1 MSRPRAALTNKDAAD
16 LLFDVATILER
27 AEDNPYRVRAY
38 RRAARLLLRRT
49 DDLRGHLT
57 PQGELDLPGLG
68 PRLRRKLGELLA
80 KGRMTFYVE
89 LCAELPPDISRLM
102 AVPTVGPK
110 TAWRLHEE
118 LGITDAAGLKAAAE
132 SGKVRKLY
140 GFGPKREQQL
150 LTGALEVLAGRPKIY
165 APLPVDD
172 LDTVETSSIAALPAP
187 RRPDLPEQL
196 PLIALP
202 AAA

>member
-1 MSRPRAALTNKDAAD
+1 MPRAVLTNKDAAD

-49 DDLRGHLT
+49 DDLGSHLT
-57 PQGELDLPGLG
+57 PTGELDLPGLG

-89 LCAELPPDISRLM
+89 LCADLPPDISRLM

-118 LGITDAAGLKAAAE
+118 LGISNARELKAAAE
-132 SGKVRKLY
+132 AGKIRALY

-150 LTGALEVLAGRPKIY
+150 LAGAEAVLAGRPKVY
-165 APLPVDD
+165 APLPPED
-172 LDTVETSSIAALPAP
+172 LDEVEAENVAALPAP
-187 RRPDLPEQL
+187 KRPGQHEQL

-202 AAA
+202 VAA

>member
-1 MSRPRAALTNKDAAD
+1 MSRATLTNKDAAD

-38 RRAARLLLRRT
+38 RRAARLLLRQNR
-49 DDLRGHLT
+49 DEDLRAHLT
-57 PQGELDLPGLG
+57 PTGELNLPGLG

-102 AVPTVGPK
+102 SVPTVGPK

-118 LGITDAAGLKAAAE
+118 LGITNAAGLKAAAE
-132 SGKVRKLY
+132 TGKIRALY

-150 LTGALEVLAGRPKIY
+150 LEGAKAVLAGRPKIY
-165 APLPVDD
+165 APLPLED
-172 LDTVETSSIAALPAP
+172 VEELEPAAVAALPEP
-187 RRPDLPEQL
+187 RPTGPEQL
-196 PLIALP
+196 PLIAMP
-202 AAA
+202 VAA

>member
-1 MSRPRAALTNKDAAD
+1 MPRATLTNKDAAD

-49 DDLRGHLT
+49 DDLKEHLT
-57 PQGELDLPGLG
+57 PSGDLDLPGLG

-118 LGITDAAGLKAAAE
+118 LGLTNAAQLKAAAE
-132 SGKVRKLY
+132 AGKIRALY

-150 LTGALEVLAGRPKIY
+150 LTGAMEVLAGRPKIY
-165 APLPVDD
+165 APLPPED
-172 LDTVETSSIAALPAP
+172 LADLEVVAVAELPVPKRA
-187 RRPDLPEQL
+187 DQPEQL

>member
-1 MSRPRAALTNKDAAD
+1 MPRATLTNKDAAD

-57 PQGELDLPGLG
+57 PTGELDLPGLG

-118 LGITDAAGLKAAAE
+118 LGITNAAQLKAAAE
-132 SGKVRKLY
+132 TGKIRALY

-150 LTGALEVLAGRPKIY
+150 LAGALEVLAGRPKIY
-165 APLPVDD
+165 APLPPEDFDGLEPAAV
-172 LDTVETSSIAALPAP
+172 AALPAP
-187 RRPDLPEQL
+187 RPNGPEQL
-196 PLIALP
+196 PLIP
-202 AAA
+202 MPVAA

>member
-1 MSRPRAALTNKDAAD
+1 MPRNVLTNKDAAD

-38 RRAARLLLRRT
+38 RRAARLLLRRN

-118 LGITDAAGLKAAAE
+118 LGVSDAAGLKAAAE
-132 SGKVRKLY
+132 TGKIRRLY

-150 LTGALEVLAGRPKIY
+150 LAGAMEVLAGRPKIY
-165 APLPVDD
+165 APLPPEDFDERTAPKV
-172 LDTVETSSIAALPAP
+172 AALPAP
-187 RRPDLPEQL
+187 IRPDLPEQL

>member
-1 MSRPRAALTNKDAAD
+1 MPRATLTNKDAAD

-49 DDLRGHLT
+49 DDLKEHLT
-57 PQGELDLPGLG
+57 PSGDLDLPGLG

-118 LGITDAAGLKAAAE
+118 LGLTNADQLKAAAE
-132 SGKVRKLY
+132 AGKIRALY

-150 LTGALEVLAGRPKIY
+150 LTGAMEVLAGRPKIY
-165 APLPVDD
+165 APLPPEDLDD
-172 LDTVETSSIAALPAP
+172 LEVVTVAELPVPKRA
-187 RRPDLPEQL
+187 DQPEQL